1 MSRFKSWEE
10 AYRYCFTS
18 VFNFGEKR
26 RDQIEDAIQD
36 AMLYFIRTGQS
47 FDTLP
52 KSSYG
57 VKAVQ
62 CRIDNIR
69 RREVRENQD
78 TFARLY
84 HERPTLYLDTRED
97 PDGLATLVSSISGC
111 DLDYSRRFIDTLDAP
126 KISQSMATCRR
137 IVREYFAERGITR
150 QKLEEE
156 LYPCS

>member
-10 AYRYCFTS
+10 AYNYCFTS
-18 VFNFGEKR
+18 VLNFGEKR

-52 KSSYG
+52 RSSYG

-78 TFARLY
+78 TFTRLY
-84 HERPTLYLDTRED
+84 HERPTVYLDARED
-97 PDGLATLVSSISGC
+97 PDGLAILVSSISGC
-111 DLDYSRRFIDTLDAP
+111 DLDYSRRFIGTLDAP
-126 KISQSMATCRR
+126 KINQSMATCRR
-137 IVREYFAERGITR
+137 IVRERILERGHTP
-150 QKLEEE
+150 EEVAE
-156 LYPCS
+156 KIGIIG